1 MHEAGDLHSCRFC
14 TTINSTM
21 KLFVFLL
28 AFVLILSISSQAQ
41 QVDTE
46 LDQAGAEVAAGNLDK
61 AVVALNEIIKKHP
74 DQARAYLLRSNL
86 RMATDIAG
94 AFADVNKAI
103 QLKPAMGEAYYQRAT
118 LRFVSSDIAGALKDL
133 DQAVATDFKTSV
145 VYSFRGQ
152 LRYQQGDAKGAL
164 EDLDESMKIN
174 PNDPRVYARRGA
186 VLLALN
192 EYDRAYTDLNY
203 LLNWYETE
211 PDKRLAATSPV
222 PGDKELAPAIA
233 SSYLNRGV
241 INSSRG
247 NSDAAIND
255 FTKSIR
261 LDAKNGKVY
270 SLRANELVATGD
282 LDAALADVSR
292 AIQLDP
298 LNPLLRVE
306 HGGILTLL
314 GNTQEAQLDFD
325 LVLKADPA
333 VWQKRIDERIEALRK
348 LAGRK
353 Q

>member
-1 MHEAGDLHSCRFC
+1 
-14 TTINSTM
+14 M
-21 KLFVFLL
+21 KLLVFLI
-28 AFVLILSISSQAQ
+28 AIVLILPVASQGQ
-41 QVDTE
+41 QVDSE
-46 LDQAGAEVAAGNLDK
+46 LDQVGAEVAAGDFDK
-61 AVVALNEIIKKHP
+61 AIAALNEIIKKHP

-86 RMATDIAG
+86 RMGTDIAG
-94 AFADVNKAI
+94 AFADINKAI

-118 LRFVSSDIAGALKDL
+118 LRYVSNDVAGALKDL
-133 DQAVATDFKTSV
+133 DQSIASDFKTSV

-152 LRYQQGDAKGAL
+152 LRYQQGDTKGAL
-164 EDLDESMKIN
+164 GDLDESIKIN
-174 PNDPRVYARRGA
+174 ANDPRVYASRGA
-186 VLLALN
+186 VLLSLN
-192 EYDRAYTDLNY
+192 EFERAYTDLNY

-211 PDKRLAATSPV
+211 PNKRLAATYPA
-222 PGDKELAPAIA
+222 PGDKELVPAIA

-261 LDAKNGKVY
+261 LDAKNGKAY

-282 LDAALADVSR
+282 LEAALADVSR

-298 LNPLLRVE
+298 LNPTLRVE

-314 GNTQEAQLDFD
+314 GNTEDAQLDFD
-325 LVLKADPA
+325 MVLKADPA

-348 LAGRK
+348 LAGSR
-353 Q
+353 QEQ